1 MSGTVQIQKQA
12 SDETIRSFNLM
23 WDSFPHVVLLLNQ
36 SRTIQAVNR
45 MGRDLGIIPETKCYE
60 LTQANGVHPVCKA
73 DAALKDGQSRRST
86 GANNGRVLDSY
97 WLPLEGDE
105 GLYIHFAIDITK
117 YAKEELLENQSNEG

>member
-1 MSGTVQIQKQA
+1 MSQPVQIQKQTSA
-12 SDETIRSFNLM
+12 ETIQSFNLM

-36 SRTIQAVNR
+36 SRSVLAVNR
-45 MGRDLGIIPETKCYE
+45 LGRDLGISPGTKCFQ

-86 GANNGRVLDSY
+86 GASNGRVLDSY

-105 GLYIHFAIDITK
+105 GLYIHFAIDITE
-117 YAKEELLENQSNEG
+117 YAKEELLENQSRES